1 MQDPQENQKFSV
13 QDFAA
18 KLKEKYPQYAEMED
32 YDLVQNVVKKFPQY
46 ANAVDLEEPKK
57 KDSTESQSTGNQ
69 ENTRYSASESREDLL
84 KKFRDNTG
92 YSPEDISDEQLSYT
106 MARLYPNLK
115 SELLPQEE
123 EQEPLFEADEPI
135 VSIKEPRDAV
145 KIIDKDPNEFQR
157 MLNRSFAASEIGKIT
172 ARSYYGGS
180 IDFEELAYYQNVLVN
195 NAPKESDWLSASEEN
210 TVGAFLLDVVRT
222 IPESFIS
229 LIDASLSPEAAASA
243 GAGAAA
249 GAAVGT
255 VFAPVTAGVGAAAG
269 AAFAGSGMLTFGT
282 TLLQKLAENGVDIT
296 DSEEL
301 QKAWENKEFMNP
313 LAKEAAAK
321 AGIVGA
327 FDAISAGIG
336 GQISKSV
343 TKAGV
348 KSVLKAETIEYFG
361 EGLLGGAGEG
371 IGSLAAGDELNW
383 RDIALETAAD
393 PAAAV
398 LGRGSRGAYKGIKT
412 SLKGKTDPSED
423 AMLSRF
429 EKDPED
435 ASKKMKVSTV
445 ENAEKLG
452 GNKKLIKELEG
463 ALENAPKEQ
472 KKAINDEIKRLTKE
486 NTEIHDNTLSELD
499 EYSSQDVEEMS
510 AIAEEM
516 VNLVAS
522 LESPKMTEGQKE
534 AVSQIVERKNV
545 ELQEKR
551 AKAKRKPRG
560 KKINVSS
567 TDRKTGAPAVSPEVE
582 EIDAQRR
589 AEIEFLENM
598 DVSPEAN
605 YGITTEEERQDAIKK
620 VNEKYDSQIAN
631 IETGQDFDFAQP
643 DAAQGFEEFFDS
655 EDLPITQEDEVSEAQ
670 DFEMLQEEIPD
681 INPDE
686 APKLVQKRLDN
697 KGREVKSYSI
707 ESEEEGVKTTEYF
720 SEREGKSISQGGV
733 VFEDEAGFEKLLE
746 NFNITED
753 DFREA
758 VGEDMEKV
766 ILTESR
772 TDGNQGSVSLK
783 VKTPEGLLDVEIPFM
798 ESEQVAEQVSEE
810 VDDSLSEEG
819 KQTVAQLKKAM
830 QETLFA
836 LQSKNEEDISPEDAE
851 KALSLLGQMEKLG
864 DAPAQQE
871 VPASVY
877 LEDAFPADESFMD
890 VEDMEMMD
898 EIYSGQSQQKVLS
911 LDYIKN
917 VSESAKGG
925 TLRGEESAVKKS
937 KDNVNGSLTYHLK
950 EALSD
955 AKSLTSFIAEHAM
968 QGDEFVIG
976 KAVYRV
982 GEVTETKSKST
993 SAADLQV
1000 FKDLS
1005 NMSGKTNIKDALDV
1019 LYNKVFK
1026 KESTPKE
1033 EALLSMFETGRFK
1046 GIRDKKVSISDIESL
1061 LTVLE
1066 ITGKDGPAAIKQA
1079 FAMSKDRRPNNEM
1092 AEITERNL
1100 LVDKDGKAIL
1110 SKEGYKQIDPS
1121 KISAQDSARFNQLLR
1136 EASRNK
1142 KMRQFFDK
1150 KKEGKFKELFRK
1162 ENPVSITQ
1170 YMMDRGIETRA
1181 GKGVSRTV
1189 KFARYQRSGEK
1200 MPTAKS
1206 GVNKDVIKVKRA
1218 EVREFKK
1225 DQYTASIKDGNLTRK
1240 AIKSDKIVSAF
1251 EKLGSATYT
1260 RFKEETVRA
1269 TKEPVGNRRREV
1281 ERIARV
1287 RKTFS
1292 ISGKAKELQ
1301 TLMAYADRP
1310 KNKSNLVSAFNRIF
1324 KLSNAQAEG
1333 AAEISHRLIQN
1344 MARRAGVPV
1353 SEIYNKIT
1361 LVRNEFKGE
1370 PQYDAY
1376 PRQGSSDSGIARAV
1390 GTILRRF
1397 GTPISESNL
1406 DENGNPID
1414 YTKLDQSATP
1424 ITTEFKKYKQKG
1436 VEDSFTAQMIE
1447 DLKKLGVN
1455 VMSMKGDIESIII
1468 GLTQGNDSINIRT
1481 AIGSRVSRK
1490 SLLDDSKASKNRGI
1504 RNLVINEIAAFYNIK
1519 FEDVNEDTLATFE
1532 IQTGKT
1538 LEGAIEEYALRTR
1551 GEQNGVAKS
1560 WLDWLDGMADALD
1573 MGDIT
1578 IQQYSKAF
1586 NLVNTSLNFNF
1597 SLENN
1602 PDNKLSPRSSSSTE
1616 NLTPFVSS
1624 IADEIIDGDGNNPI
1638 LDYTQL
1644 LSEKTEETSKS
1655 RIVKKNSDGTYWVK
1669 YNHSAGLTYEQA
1681 QSEVEAL
1688 TFATQKT
1695 SWCTKT
1701 AAQSHLQGG
1710 NFHILFSKEGR
1721 ALTAIRQEGN
1731 GIAEERGNTSDQSLI
1746 PEYNNHL
1753 LEYKENGFVEGYN
1766 PENDSVALQEKI
1778 KEAKESFNAEDNL
1791 QLYLLDIAESN
1802 NPEAALEAYI
1812 EKSNGEFDDYVV
1824 AKDGVNEIATQE
1836 RIIVP
1841 KNRRVVLQSSESSG
1855 RIFIP
1860 EIVFSNQSVLIESN
1874 DITIGEILES
1884 PSSKDFSSKG
1894 YYPEIVVKNDA
1905 FKDSKNYGD
1914 VGRVLIDK
1922 GIAAVTF
1929 EKGIGAV
1936 EVVEGKSAWITD
1948 ISFKD
1953 NIVKDG
1959 NRFRSFAEI
1968 PDRRNQKRITTY
1980 DAEVFDREGYFDGVA
1995 YDKTWSEGARFLNQE
2010 MESQATKED
2019 FIKKHLSEG
2028 DEVMGYKRVN
2038 SFKTKAEAQKL
2049 INKTKKDYPAL
2060 NFKVFK
2066 KIGLVTNVETK
2077 GEYFIHVERNPK
2089 YKLEKGYDA
2098 NAARAAIALVDG
2110 EAVIFAL
2117 TNPNV
2122 SSPVHE
2128 LAHMYEEYL
2137 TPAEVKVIEKF
2148 AGAKRGTVE
2157 FSETFARGFERFLAD
2172 GKAPTPEL
2180 KSVFAQFKEWMINI
2194 YKAIVG
2200 SPIEKDVTPEVREIF
2215 ENMVMVEGD
2224 VNFRETEFNSEIVG
2238 SVKGKIRKL
2247 NQQDAIPS
2255 GKGGRKSRLAVENSN
2270 KKIATGNAL
2279 KDLSTRESLAKNWSE
2294 RQAGI
2299 RNYFEKRGMLLAENA
2314 MNNRAGVSARAAHV
2328 LKPIVKRIYD
2338 SLSVEQENTLN
2349 EILLVKRVIQIEKN
2363 REAKREYAAKYL
2375 KDFQEKRA
2383 MIVAAMSNL
2392 SGKEL
2397 KIAESSLE
2405 AIDKSISKV
2414 QAIYNNNRLY
2424 KVDSKGIETGEL
2436 AFKHPQ
2442 GMTVEDAMATLKE
2455 LEKRSDYKVL
2465 ENRSKL
2471 YFNAMRENL
2480 KDLYEGGLIN
2490 KETYDRFKKDDYIPR
2505 AFLSHI
2511 FAFQTDLDGEV
2522 TQVNFAEDAQFYKS
2536 IGLGEEQIKQ
2546 LAEGSEGDLIVN
2558 SRYLLE
2564 KAHKATAARVLKNRA
2579 ANALAKEMD
2588 GKSTNWYRE
2597 GLYEEREGE
2606 PVADAY
2612 GNYNVLK
2619 PVETGFQNVY
2629 YLVDGK
2635 RRAFALDT
2643 ESFNQWNDTELK
2655 FSDNKGIE
2663 TVRKWSGVGLLK
2675 AAATGANPLFFLAN
2689 VPMDMAH
2696 VLFFTDVYDD
2706 NKLLPVN
2713 MIKVSRNFGRN
2724 ATNLVKLDR
2733 GIDDKGTKRT
2743 KELLDIYM
2751 MNGGG
2756 MDFLTQQGQ
2765 GLFESS
2771 LDETKSKKTQKLRN
2785 KIGKVLGY
2793 TGNTTELAMRLATV
2807 EQVMKKLE
2815 ADRKAGKNKYT
2826 NEDIKTIA
2834 VGKARATMDFA
2845 QGGLAVKQLDRWI
2858 PYLNAA
2864 SQAIRVSRKY
2874 LSTSAGRRNFAN
2886 KWAQASVGVA
2896 MITFYNLMMND
2907 DEDEDNWL
2915 DDVPNYIK
2923 DNYFVFRN
2931 PFSKKDEEGKVKY
2944 IRIRKTPQV
2953 APFLNLSEAIAEAMY
2968 YSMYP
2973 SKDHRVEKTLREKFA
2988 RAVDNIELSLGFVPT
3003 GSGALSKLP
3012 PAGQGL
3018 IKYVANFDP
3027 FRQMNIVPENEI
3039 NKILPQTEGMRDDR
3053 VPTFYKVFAE
3063 ATGFSPKRT
3072 QAAVESV
3079 VTSPSTNAIVALTY
3093 GLADASVNAIFDVED
3108 WKKSR
3113 YSGGLGEALSGSWS
3127 SAMERVYRETNPNW
3141 RDFSYERSKEIK
3153 QIEGSKSY
3161 EMNAITDYY
3170 AKKKDTESMKEF
3182 LQTVEIEAD
3191 RKRLTKRYNELY
3203 TRDYSKVKGN
3213 VGHALDVKYARDPE
3227 AAAQIFDLY
3236 YSVGN
3241 LSSEEG
3247 VADTREKLKYL
3258 KDNFDFTPS
3267 SRFIKELRRLS
3278 KKEYKY

>member
-1000 FKDLS
+1000 FKD
-1005 NMSGKTNIKDALDV
+1005 
-1019 LYNKVFK
+1019 
-1026 KESTPKE
+1026 
-1033 EALLSMFETGRFK
+1033 
-1046 GIRDKKVSISDIESL
+1046 
-1061 LTVLE
+1061 
-1066 ITGKDGPAAIKQA
+1066 
-1079 FAMSKDRRPNNEM
+1079 
-1092 AEITERNL
+1092 
-1100 LVDKDGKAIL
+1100 
-1110 SKEGYKQIDPS
+1110 
-1121 KISAQDSARFNQLLR
+1121 
-1136 EASRNK
+1136 
-1142 KMRQFFDK
+1142 QF
-1150 KKEGKFKELFRK
+1150 LC
-1162 ENPVSITQ
+1162 
-1170 YMMDRGIETRA
+1170 
-1181 GKGVSRTV
+1181 
-1189 KFARYQRSGEK
+1189 
-1200 MPTAKS
+1200 
-1206 GVNKDVIKVKRA
+1206 
-1218 EVREFKK
+1218 
-1225 DQYTASIKDGNLTRK
+1225 
-1240 AIKSDKIVSAF
+1240 
-1251 EKLGSATYT
+1251 KL
-1260 RFKEETVRA
+1260 
-1269 TKEPVGNRRREV
+1269 
-1281 ERIARV
+1281 
-1287 RKTFS
+1287 
-1292 ISGKAKELQ
+1292 
-1301 TLMAYADRP
+1301 
-1310 KNKSNLVSAFNRIF
+1310 
-1324 KLSNAQAEG
+1324 
-1333 AAEISHRLIQN
+1333 
-1344 MARRAGVPV
+1344 
-1353 SEIYNKIT
+1353 
-1361 LVRNEFKGE
+1361 
-1370 PQYDAY
+1370 
-1376 PRQGSSDSGIARAV
+1376 
-1390 GTILRRF
+1390 
-1397 GTPISESNL
+1397 
-1406 DENGNPID
+1406 
-1414 YTKLDQSATP
+1414 
-1424 ITTEFKKYKQKG
+1424 
-1436 VEDSFTAQMIE
+1436 
-1447 DLKKLGVN
+1447 
-1455 VMSMKGDIESIII
+1455 
-1468 GLTQGNDSINIRT
+1468 
-1481 AIGSRVSRK
+1481 
-1490 SLLDDSKASKNRGI
+1490 
-1504 RNLVINEIAAFYNIK
+1504 
-1519 FEDVNEDTLATFE
+1519 
-1532 IQTGKT
+1532 
-1538 LEGAIEEYALRTR
+1538 
-1551 GEQNGVAKS
+1551 
-1560 WLDWLDGMADALD
+1560 
-1573 MGDIT
+1573 
-1578 IQQYSKAF
+1578 
-1586 NLVNTSLNFNF
+1586 
-1597 SLENN
+1597 
-1602 PDNKLSPRSSSSTE
+1602 
-1616 NLTPFVSS
+1616 
-1624 IADEIIDGDGNNPI
+1624 
-1638 LDYTQL
+1638 
-1644 LSEKTEETSKS
+1644 
-1655 RIVKKNSDGTYWVK
+1655 
-1669 YNHSAGLTYEQA
+1669 
-1681 QSEVEAL
+1681 
-1688 TFATQKT
+1688 
-1695 SWCTKT
+1695 
-1701 AAQSHLQGG
+1701 
-1710 NFHILFSKEGR
+1710 
-1721 ALTAIRQEGN
+1721 
-1731 GIAEERGNTSDQSLI
+1731 
-1746 PEYNNHL
+1746 
-1753 LEYKENGFVEGYN
+1753 
-1766 PENDSVALQEKI
+1766 
-1778 KEAKESFNAEDNL
+1778 
-1791 QLYLLDIAESN
+1791 
-1802 NPEAALEAYI
+1802 
-1812 EKSNGEFDDYVV
+1812 
-1824 AKDGVNEIATQE
+1824 
-1836 RIIVP
+1836 
-1841 KNRRVVLQSSESSG
+1841 
-1855 RIFIP
+1855 
-1860 EIVFSNQSVLIESN
+1860 
-1874 DITIGEILES
+1874 
-1884 PSSKDFSSKG
+1884 
-1894 YYPEIVVKNDA
+1894 
-1905 FKDSKNYGD
+1905 
-1914 VGRVLIDK
+1914 
-1922 GIAAVTF
+1922 
-1929 EKGIGAV
+1929 
-1936 EVVEGKSAWITD
+1936 
-1948 ISFKD
+1948 
-1953 NIVKDG
+1953 
-1959 NRFRSFAEI
+1959 
-1968 PDRRNQKRITTY
+1968 
-1980 DAEVFDREGYFDGVA
+1980 
-1995 YDKTWSEGARFLNQE
+1995 
-2010 MESQATKED
+2010 
-2019 FIKKHLSEG
+2019 
-2028 DEVMGYKRVN
+2028 
-2038 SFKTKAEAQKL
+2038 
-2049 INKTKKDYPAL
+2049 
-2060 NFKVFK
+2060 
-2066 KIGLVTNVETK
+2066 
-2077 GEYFIHVERNPK
+2077 
-2089 YKLEKGYDA
+2089 
-2098 NAARAAIALVDG
+2098 
-2110 EAVIFAL
+2110 
-2117 TNPNV
+2117 
-2122 SSPVHE
+2122 
-2128 LAHMYEEYL
+2128 
-2137 TPAEVKVIEKF
+2137 
-2148 AGAKRGTVE
+2148 
-2157 FSETFARGFERFLAD
+2157 
-2172 GKAPTPEL
+2172 
-2180 KSVFAQFKEWMINI
+2180 
-2194 YKAIVG
+2194 
-2200 SPIEKDVTPEVREIF
+2200 
-2215 ENMVMVEGD
+2215 
-2224 VNFRETEFNSEIVG
+2224 
-2238 SVKGKIRKL
+2238 
-2247 NQQDAIPS
+2247 
-2255 GKGGRKSRLAVENSN
+2255 
-2270 KKIATGNAL
+2270 
-2279 KDLSTRESLAKNWSE
+2279 
-2294 RQAGI
+2294 
-2299 RNYFEKRGMLLAENA
+2299 
-2314 MNNRAGVSARAAHV
+2314 
-2328 LKPIVKRIYD
+2328 
-2338 SLSVEQENTLN
+2338 
-2349 EILLVKRVIQIEKN
+2349 
-2363 REAKREYAAKYL
+2363 
-2375 KDFQEKRA
+2375 
-2383 MIVAAMSNL
+2383 
-2392 SGKEL
+2392 
-2397 KIAESSLE
+2397 
-2405 AIDKSISKV
+2405 
-2414 QAIYNNNRLY
+2414 
-2424 KVDSKGIETGEL
+2424 
-2436 AFKHPQ
+2436 
-2442 GMTVEDAMATLKE
+2442 
-2455 LEKRSDYKVL
+2455 
-2465 ENRSKL
+2465 
-2471 YFNAMRENL
+2471 
-2480 KDLYEGGLIN
+2480 
-2490 KETYDRFKKDDYIPR
+2490 
-2505 AFLSHI
+2505 
-2511 FAFQTDLDGEV
+2511 
-2522 TQVNFAEDAQFYKS
+2522 
-2536 IGLGEEQIKQ
+2536 
-2546 LAEGSEGDLIVN
+2546 
-2558 SRYLLE
+2558 
-2564 KAHKATAARVLKNRA
+2564 
-2579 ANALAKEMD
+2579 
-2588 GKSTNWYRE
+2588 
-2597 GLYEEREGE
+2597 
-2606 PVADAY
+2606 
-2612 GNYNVLK
+2612 
-2619 PVETGFQNVY
+2619 
-2629 YLVDGK
+2629 
-2635 RRAFALDT
+2635 
-2643 ESFNQWNDTELK
+2643 
-2655 FSDNKGIE
+2655 
-2663 TVRKWSGVGLLK
+2663 
-2675 AAATGANPLFFLAN
+2675 
-2689 VPMDMAH
+2689 
-2696 VLFFTDVYDD
+2696 
-2706 NKLLPVN
+2706 
-2713 MIKVSRNFGRN
+2713 
-2724 ATNLVKLDR
+2724 
-2733 GIDDKGTKRT
+2733 
-2743 KELLDIYM
+2743 
-2751 MNGGG
+2751 
-2756 MDFLTQQGQ
+2756 
-2765 GLFESS
+2765 
-2771 LDETKSKKTQKLRN
+2771 
-2785 KIGKVLGY
+2785 
-2793 TGNTTELAMRLATV
+2793 
-2807 EQVMKKLE
+2807 
-2815 ADRKAGKNKYT
+2815 
-2826 NEDIKTIA
+2826 
-2834 VGKARATMDFA
+2834 
-2845 QGGLAVKQLDRWI
+2845 
-2858 PYLNAA
+2858 
-2864 SQAIRVSRKY
+2864 
-2874 LSTSAGRRNFAN
+2874 
-2886 KWAQASVGVA
+2886 
-2896 MITFYNLMMND
+2896 
-2907 DEDEDNWL
+2907 
-2915 DDVPNYIK
+2915 
-2923 DNYFVFRN
+2923 
-2931 PFSKKDEEGKVKY
+2931 
-2944 IRIRKTPQV
+2944 
-2953 APFLNLSEAIAEAMY
+2953 
-2968 YSMYP
+2968 
-2973 SKDHRVEKTLREKFA
+2973 
-2988 RAVDNIELSLGFVPT
+2988 
-3003 GSGALSKLP
+3003 
-3012 PAGQGL
+3012 
-3018 IKYVANFDP
+3018 
-3027 FRQMNIVPENEI
+3027 
-3039 NKILPQTEGMRDDR
+3039 
-3053 VPTFYKVFAE
+3053 
-3063 ATGFSPKRT
+3063 
-3072 QAAVESV
+3072 
-3079 VTSPSTNAIVALTY
+3079 
-3093 GLADASVNAIFDVED
+3093 
-3108 WKKSR
+3108 
-3113 YSGGLGEALSGSWS
+3113 
-3127 SAMERVYRETNPNW
+3127 
-3141 RDFSYERSKEIK
+3141 
-3153 QIEGSKSY
+3153 
-3161 EMNAITDYY
+3161 
-3170 AKKKDTESMKEF
+3170 
-3182 LQTVEIEAD
+3182 
-3191 RKRLTKRYNELY
+3191 
-3203 TRDYSKVKGN
+3203 
-3213 VGHALDVKYARDPE
+3213 
-3227 AAAQIFDLY
+3227 
-3236 YSVGN
+3236 
-3241 LSSEEG
+3241 
-3247 VADTREKLKYL
+3247 
-3258 KDNFDFTPS
+3258 
-3267 SRFIKELRRLS
+3267 
-3278 KKEYKY
+3278 